1 MWLLDLKVGWDGKN
15 VGLDIMHQK
24 NAFYVYSVYL
34 NLYMFNILI
43 EGGQYFFTALYM
55 PIFIQYK
62 TKLWAMYSIGT

>member
-34 NLYMFNILI
+34 NLYMFNI
-43 EGGQYFFTALYM
+43 FD
-55 PIFIQYK
+55 
-62 TKLWAMYSIGT
+62 